1 MLEGIAFLAIVTAA
15 ITSTFAAR
23 AEAQRDAEAQAHEEL
38 AEDRL
43 DSRLKDLSGRMDLV
57 ELMPVVSQQSLSCS
71 PVFRRLVTTTGRC
84 RGRAGTRRTGANL
97 RVVHVEGS
105 DSTRARRFARRPSDE
120 TLLQF
125 FERIGDAYGLVLV
138 LILTT
143 FVVTMTLPEQ
153 GWGGRVV
160 AVAVA
165 GLTAIIALTSSDV
178 RLGRV
183 RLAVAAALAAVLAVV
198 LSRAVSSDALLGA
211 AFVVDSLL
219 LAVAAVTILRRVVP
233 SAMVDFRTIL
243 GAISVFTLL
252 GLLFGFLFIALGRL
266 VAGDVFAGVS
276 HAQARDYLF
285 FSYTTLTTTGY
296 GNLVPAGDIGQILSV
311 FEMLT
316 GQVFLVTL
324 VAGLVSLWRPGA
336 RAGERAAGGDEQRA

>member
-1 MLEGIAFLAIVTAA
+1 MRESSVVPEGP
-15 ITSTFAAR
+15 
-23 AEAQRDAEAQAHEEL
+23 D
-38 AEDRL
+38 
-43 DSRLKDLSGRMDLV
+43 
-57 ELMPVVSQQSLSCS
+57 P
-71 PVFRRLVTTTGRC
+71 
-84 RGRAGTRRTGANL
+84 
-97 RVVHVEGS
+97 
-105 DSTRARRFARRPSDE
+105 ARRRRFVRGPSQE
-120 TLLQF
+120 TRLQF
-125 FERIGDAYGLVLV
+125 VQRIGDAYGLVLV

-143 FVVTMTLPEQ
+143 FVVTMTLPPQ
-153 GWGGRVV
+153 GWVGRVA
-160 AVAVA
+160 AVAIA

-178 RLGRV
+178 PLVRV
-183 RLAVAAALAAVLAVV
+183 RLATGAAVAAVLATV
-198 LSRAVSSDALLGA
+198 LARAFSSDALIGA

-219 LAVAAVTILRRVVP
+219 LAVAAVTILRRVLP

-252 GLLFGFLFIALGRL
+252 GLLFGFLFLALGRL
-266 VAGDVFAGVS
+266 LAGDVFTGVS

-316 GQVFLVTL
+316 GQIFLVTL

-336 RAGERAAGGDEQRA
+336 RAAEAADEQQA